1 MWEDK
6 SHSFST
12 GHTMPFAGVT
22 TTLPDSKTLI
32 QNQRH
37 NLVNATGKHLVSSQ
51 IFILHI
57 LPRKEGIYFRRMANF
72 YDLNFI

>member
-6 SHSFST
+6 SHSLSM

-37 NLVNATGKHLVSSQ
+37 NLVNATSKHIVSS
-51 IFILHI
+51 
-57 LPRKEGIYFRRMANF
+57 LPPYKVLLDSIRI
-72 YDLNFI
+72 

>member
-6 SHSFST
+6 SHSLSM

-37 NLVNATGKHLVSSQ
+37 NLVNATSKHIVSSLSPYKMFFQ
-51 IFILHI
+51 IVPVFKIFYYK
-57 LPRKEGIYFRRMANF
+57 KEALTFWI
-72 YDLNFI
+72 